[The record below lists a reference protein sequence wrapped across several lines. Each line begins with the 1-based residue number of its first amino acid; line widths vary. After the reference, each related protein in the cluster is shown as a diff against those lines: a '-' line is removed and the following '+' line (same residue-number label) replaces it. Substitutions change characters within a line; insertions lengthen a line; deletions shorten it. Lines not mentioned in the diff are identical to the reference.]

1 MKIFK
6 IQVSKRPEQ
15 GAELFQKRRN
25 DLMLKR
31 IAWLCA
37 VMVLVPAISVAADSG
52 AYYPPQSPKAVDAY
66 KSPADG
72 LNRNVRI
79 LRTSNKA
86 QLNRYVPKV
95 YTFRN
100 VNPFDVLR
108 FIRRPIQAED
118 GAVFTFVSPDG
129 KGGRVLIAVPEYQ
142 LESIDRLMEAIDKP
156 GLTGNDDTRRIYRQ
170 LKHRRIN
177 INPTNSILDDSSFI
191 ATFGVYLT
199 GNRDLLVAD
208 PTRNA
213 IFIQDA
219 ASGAVT
225 LDDKLSTTLDK
236 PTPMAVLNT
245 KMWEV
250 TVRNSSR
257 IGLDYIDWKN
267 GPGANLFAIGGF
279 AERGNNSLTNG
290 SSALLDNTNGL
301 LNAGTNGSFDARGSN
316 FAYRYEF
323 HSAFFDFLATKG
335 KAKVLNSARIAV
347 LSGRP
352 ATITSG
358 DQLLF
363 YTTSSSDPSG
373 IRPSGQP
380 FAANTPG
387 NRDLD
392 TNSIVGLSE
401 TSGLNAELLTDS
413 ILENADPTVNRGGR
427 FIKAI
432 SNETEMLTLNSTQT
446 GIDVALF
453 PTIYENGLDV
463 SISGS
468 VGDFNGFDSNGS
480 PLINSRN
487 FSTTIRLGEGEDV
500 VLGGLARTAV
510 AKVNPKA
517 PFLGSLPIIGS
528 FFGSDNQDQSNS
540 EIVIALG
547 AESII
552 RFDDAD
558 RGISDDDQAVID
570 QADGSSSIDSPDT
583 TWGFDMMAL
592 DPEKAAWFDGGD
604 SN

>member
-1 MKIFK
+1 
-6 IQVSKRPEQ
+6 
-15 GAELFQKRRN
+15 
-25 DLMLKR
+25 MLKR
-31 IAWLCA
+31 LAWLCA
-37 VMVLVPAISVAADSG
+37 VMVLVPAISRAADSG

-66 KSPADG
+66 QSPADG

-95 YTFRN
+95 YSFTN
-100 VNPFDVLR
+100 VNPFAVLR
-108 FIRRPIQAED
+108 FIRRPVQAED
-118 GAVFTFVSPDG
+118 GAVFTFVNPSG
-129 KGGRVLIAVPEYQ
+129 NGGRVLVAVPEYQ
-142 LESIDRLMEAIDKP
+142 LESMDRLMAAIDKP
-156 GLTGNDDTRRIYRQ
+156 GLTSNDGTKRIYRQ
-170 LKHRRIN
+170 LKHRRAN
-177 INPTNSILDDSSFI
+177 INPTNSVLDDSSFI
-191 ATFGVYLT
+191 AVFAIYLT
-199 GNRDLLVAD
+199 GNRDLVITD

-213 IFIQDA
+213 VFIQDA
-219 ASGAVT
+219 PSGADY
-225 LDDKLSTTLDK
+225 LDNALTTTLDK

-250 TVRNSSR
+250 TTRNSSR

-279 AERGNNSLTNG
+279 AERGSNSLRNG

-335 KAKVLNSARIAV
+335 KAKVLNSARVAV
-347 LSGRP
+347 MSGRS

-363 YTTSSSDPSG
+363 YTTSTTDPSG

-380 FAANTPG
+380 FAVNTPG
-387 NRDLD
+387 NRDVD
-392 TNSIVGLSE
+392 TSSIVGLS
-401 TSGLNAELLTDS
+401 TTTGLNSELLTDS
-413 ILENADPTVNRGGR
+413 ILENADPTVTRGGR
-427 FIKAI
+427 FIQAN
-432 SNETEMLTLNSTQT
+432 SNRTTALTLNSTQT
-446 GIDVALF
+446 GIDVSLF
-453 PTIYENGLDV
+453 PIIYENGLDV

-468 VGDFNGFDSNGS
+468 VSDFNGFDSNGL
-480 PLINSRN
+480 PLINTRN
-487 FSTTIRLGEGEDV
+487 FSTTIRLSEGEDV

-510 AKVNPKA
+510 AKVSPKA

-528 FFGSDNQDQSNS
+528 FFGSDNQDQANS

-547 AESII
+547 AEAII

-570 QADGSSSIDSPDT
+570 QADGTVAIDSPDT
-583 TWGFDMMAL
+583 TWGFDMMVL
-592 DPEKAAWFDGGD
+592 DPEKEAWFDGGD